1 MVAENYDNRKY
12 VSTPPYSSD
21 DPPRFGQLV
30 ETAKSAFLVELNQ
43 YFSYKTSDASEK
55 ITSVPNIEKYALGA
69 STGENSLQTVVNT
82 ILAYADTPDK
92 FPMVSI
98 TSANVKQRT
107 MGIGSNIVSVVQYA
121 PSVVG
126 TKYEN
131 FNLDHGSD
139 DPWYIEFTT
148 WPGGTE
154 DSALSSTI
162 AFPSGAFSDATSVTA
177 AEVCNYINM
186 SQALYSTW
194 SYTSDGA
201 IRIMSG
207 GVASANTLS
216 KYIEITG
223 GTSSLLTAF
232 GFTVGDSDTYL
243 STTNVPRRRYISSAD
258 MVINL
263 DVITD
268 SLTTRTELSDLVYS
282 FFSYYMEKRRFQF
295 FGRSYFERGLD
306 PEEWFHI
313 ILKNQFAWSTE
324 ITKPR
329 QGGEQYDQIYAI
341 RGSIPIFVEDFIDK
355 SVTAP
360 AFLDNASRTINSEY
374 GGSDPGYPGSSSV
387 TSPDGDYFQGINY
400 KK

>member
-1 MVAENYDNRKY
+1 MVAENYDDRKY
-12 VSTPPYSSD
+12 VATSPYDSN

-30 ETAKSAFLVELNQ
+30 ETAKSAFLVELDQ
-43 YFSYKTSDASEK
+43 YFNYKTSDVTEK
-55 ITSVPNIEKYALGA
+55 ITSIPNIEKYALGA

-92 FPMVSI
+92 FPMISI
-98 TSANVKQRT
+98 TSANVKQKS
-107 MGIGSNIVSVVQYA
+107 MGIGQNLVSVVQYS

-126 TKYEN
+126 TQTEN
-131 FNLDHGSD
+131 FNIDHGSD

-154 DSALSSTI
+154 DSALTSTI
-162 AFPSGAFSDATSVTA
+162 AFPSTAFSDATDVTA
-177 AEVCNYINM
+177 AELCNYVNT
-186 SQALYSTW
+186 SQALFSTW
-194 SYTSDGA
+194 SSTSSGA
-201 IRIMSG
+201 IRIAAG
-207 GVASANTLS
+207 GAASANTLA
-216 KYIEITG
+216 KYIEITD
-223 GTSSLLTAF
+223 GTTELLTAL

-243 STTNVPRRRYISSAD
+243 STTNVPRRRYVSAAD
-258 MVINL
+258 MVINI

-268 SLTTRTELSDLVYS
+268 SLTTRTELSDLVFS

-295 FGRSYFERGLD
+295 FGRSYFDRDLD

-313 ILKNQFAWSTE
+313 ILKNQFLWSTE

-341 RGSIPIFVEDFIDK
+341 RGSIPIFIEDFIDK
-355 SVTAP
+355 TVTAP
-360 AFLDNASRTINSEY
+360 AFVDNAPRTINPEY
-374 GGSDPGYPGSSSV
+374 GGSDPGYPGSSSI